1 MFTEISTT
9 EFYTTDVSI
18 VSTEPEVGST
28 IHSSPECQESKLGVC
43 QQMQELTPI
52 RRFVLALSPSPG
64 TPLLDSPQFYVM
76 PVFDSPEFVGFST
89 PAPQFSGFST
99 PAPPTTSSVSSSKV
113 SSLST
118 TVTLTSDRDTTVED

>member
-1 MFTEISTT
+1 MSRTYIITT
-9 EFYTTDVSI
+9 F
-18 VSTEPEVGST
+18 
-28 IHSSPECQESKLGVC
+28 

-52 RRFVLALSPSPG
+52 RPFVLSLPSSPG

-99 PAPPTTSSVSSSKV
+99 PAPSTVSSISSSQV
-113 SSLST
+113 SSLPT
-118 TVTLTSDRDTTVED
+118 NVTLTSDRDTTVED